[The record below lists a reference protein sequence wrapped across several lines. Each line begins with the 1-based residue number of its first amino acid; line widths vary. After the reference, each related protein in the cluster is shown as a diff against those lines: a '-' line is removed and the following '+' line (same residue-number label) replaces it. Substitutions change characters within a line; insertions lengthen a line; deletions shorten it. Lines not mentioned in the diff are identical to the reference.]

1 MDAKTFDK
9 LGAELNHARARFQ
22 EMQSH
27 FERFCAEAERFNE
40 PQSPVKGVTV
50 KREGQM
56 LFVTYLDRR
65 IRISMRFDH
74 KAAKGPLHVEDLSA
88 TERQIKTVPRIP
100 FDDSGQTD
108 LGRGEEPGKLTLAE
122 APDCKRL
129 ALHCIELALDQ
140 DPWAS

>member
-1 MDAKTFDK
+1 MYAKTFDK

-40 PQSPVKGVTV
+40 PQSPVKGVNV

-56 LFVTYLDRR
+56 LFVACLDRR

-74 KAAKGPLHVEDLSA
+74 KAAKGALHVEDLSA
-88 TERQIKTVPRIP
+88 TERPMKTIPRIP
-100 FDDSGQTD
+100 FDESGQTD
-108 LGRGEEPGKLTLAE
+108 LGRGEEPGKLTLASV
-122 APDCKRL
+122 PDCKRL